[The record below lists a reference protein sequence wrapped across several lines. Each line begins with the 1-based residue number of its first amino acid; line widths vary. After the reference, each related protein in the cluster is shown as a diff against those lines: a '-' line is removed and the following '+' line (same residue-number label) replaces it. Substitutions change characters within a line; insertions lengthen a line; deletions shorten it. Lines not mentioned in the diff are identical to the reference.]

1 MSPAVALALIKVLD
15 VFTWVVLARVLLS
28 WFVRDPA
35 NPVMRFLRA
44 LVDPILSPLSRFLT
58 FGGIDLA
65 PIVVLLLVQLLQ
77 QVIARSAALA

>member
-15 VFTWVVLARVLLS
+15 VFTWVLIARVLLS
-28 WFVRDPA
+28 WFVRDPD
-35 NPVMRFLRA
+35 NPIMKFLRA
-44 LVDPILSPLSRFLT
+44 LIDPVLSPLSRVLT

-65 PIVVLLLVQLLQ
+65 PIVVLFLVQILQ